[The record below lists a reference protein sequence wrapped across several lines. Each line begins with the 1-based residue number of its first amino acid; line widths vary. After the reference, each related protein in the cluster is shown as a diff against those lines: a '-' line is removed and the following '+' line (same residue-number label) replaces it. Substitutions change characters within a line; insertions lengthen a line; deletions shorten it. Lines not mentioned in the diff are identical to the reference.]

1 MIAAILAILGT
12 PGIPGILGTRV
23 GGPSAVR
30 GIAAAGRSAG
40 RNATSHVVVAV
51 TAKAKDGLGGG
62 GVGGLDVGV
71 HILRVRVVK
80 KDAYALLSHL
90 IWF

>member
-1 MIAAILAILGT
+1 MATYDDTAPLLRMLVKSKVCYQIA
-12 PGIPGILGTRV
+12 P
-23 GGPSAVR
+23 
-30 GIAAAGRSAG
+30 AAD
-40 RNATSHVVVAV
+40 V